1 MLRRKPKKEAGGGG
15 VRSSSSVD
23 SENMKMAYEAGAR
36 VGASE

>member
-1 MLRRKPKKEAGGGG
+1 MLRRKPKKEAGGG
-15 VRSSSSVD
+15 VRSGSSVE